1 MPNER
6 NSYEGFLANLPAE
19 RLVEI
24 VKVWDTVRQNIPAG
38 YSEHA
43 DTKFLTFKA
52 GDEIY
57 VALANQKN
65 YISLYLMCAYLSPE
79 LRTKL
84 ETSGKRLK
92 MGKSCINFTKADEMP
107 LDVIGE
113 IVATYDVESYLAQVR
128 QPSPKESIKRA

>member
-1 MPNER
+1 MMDNEI
-6 NSYEGFLANLPAE
+6 SYQQYLASLPVERRAE
-19 RLVEI
+19 V
-24 VKVWDTVRQNIPAG
+24 VKVWETVRRHIPAG

-43 DTKFLTFKA
+43 DAKFLTFKA
-52 GDEIY
+52 GDAGY

-79 LRTKL
+79 LKRKL

-92 MGKSCINFTKADEMP
+92 MGKSCINFTKADELP

-113 IVATYDVESYLAQVR
+113 IVAAYDAESYLAQVR
-128 QPSPKESIKRA
+128 QAHPKKV